1 MTDYTK
7 HNMNIILILII
18 LYLTPKKTKANIY
31 NNSFEILLFMTFN
44 QLYVFGDYRGLLML
58 LGICINYVFY
68 LILNKTSQVINTEN
82 SNIPSLSA
90 QMIFFYIGFQ
100 LANIINNSIT
110 EFSYSRTIYLVVMG
124 FMTLFITKIISA
136 DDIKSNENATG
147 RILGAMFGAIVGIF
161 YYILVNYKYNV
172 KGEDTYGKNY
182 NICKSGRKYNCQ
194 INDYKKIVH
203 DVKEQIKQDPDTVKE
218 IEEDNFFE
226 TGYQDTCN
234 S

>member
-1 MTDYTK
+1 MNDWSK
-7 HNMNIILILII
+7 HNINIIVILII

-68 LILNKTSQVINTEN
+68 MILKRTSQIINTADTN
-82 SNIPSLSA
+82 SIPSLSS

-100 LANIINNSIT
+100 LANIAHNSIS
-110 EFSYSRTIYLVVMG
+110 EFSYSKTIYLVVLG
-124 FMTLFITKIISA
+124 FMTLFIPKIVSA
-136 DDIKSNENATG
+136 ENLKDGENTTG
-147 RILGAMFGAIVGIF
+147 RILGAMFGAVVGAF

-172 KGEDTYGKNY
+172 KGEDTYAKNY
-182 NICKSGRKYNCQ
+182 KICKGGKKYNCQ
-194 INDYKKIVH
+194 INDYEKIKH
-203 DVKEQIKQDPDTVKE
+203 DVKQQIKGDPEEIQE
-218 IEEDNFFE
+218 IEHGDLIENV
-226 TGYQDTCN
+226 QDTCN